1 MAPQTARQLI
11 PADSLANRLILI
23 RRELGLSQR
32 EAALRCGVG
41 FGSWQSWENGSAPRN
56 ALRDLVWVAERLG
69 VDRDW
74 LMFGGPL
81 RPDDGLE
88 LPRRESNSEPA
99 GWQYPAEQPLTDLE
113 KAALQKGVRGL
124 IRRGTFNP
132 SAIPASADL
141 PIASAR

>member
-1 MAPQTARQLI
+1 MAVQTARKLV

-23 RRELGLSQR
+23 RRELNLSQR
-32 EAALRCGVG
+32 DAAQRCGVG

-56 ALRDLVWVAERLG
+56 ALRDLVWVAERLD

-88 LPRRESNSEPA
+88 LPRVDSNHQPA
-99 GWQYPAEQPLTDLE
+99 GLENDPRPFGAAEKLAMRKLLPQRLTS
-113 KAALQKGVRGL
+113 VPRSV
-124 IRRGTFNP
+124 TC
-132 SAIPASADL
+132 S
-141 PIASAR
+141 